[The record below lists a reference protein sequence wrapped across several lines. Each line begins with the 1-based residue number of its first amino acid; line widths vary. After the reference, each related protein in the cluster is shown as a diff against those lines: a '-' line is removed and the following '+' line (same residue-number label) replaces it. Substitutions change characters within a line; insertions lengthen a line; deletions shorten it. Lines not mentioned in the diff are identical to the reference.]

1 MSQLQATTT
10 STDATSSTNTASTS
24 STNTASTSST
34 NTASTV
40 PISYEFHPG
49 EIGERIES
57 LLKQLATI
65 DEDPKD
71 NFKALVINWKK

>member
-10 STDATSSTNTASTS
+10 STDATSSTNTAS
-24 STNTASTSST
+24 
-34 NTASTV
+34 TASTV